1 MDLRMG
7 IEVSGYFESEWGGCI
22 DTRRSTTGYT
32 ICVNGGGVISWNSKC
47 QPTVALSSAEAEHM
61 AMSAAV

>member
-7 IEVSGYFESEWGGCI
+7 IEVSGYFESDWGGCI
-22 DTRRSTTGYT
+22 DTRRSTTGYM
-32 ICVNGGGVISWNSKC
+32 ICVNGDVISWNSKC
-47 QPTVALSSAEAEHM
+47 QPTVALSSAEADHM

>member
-7 IEVSGYFESEWGGCI
+7 IEVSGYCDSDWGGCI
-22 DTRRSTTGYT
+22 DTRSSTTGYM
-32 ICVNGGGVISWNSKC
+32 ICVYGGVICWSSKR

>member
-22 DTRRSTTGYT
+22 DTRRSTTGYM
-32 ICVNGGGVISWNSKC
+32 ICVNGGVISWSSKC